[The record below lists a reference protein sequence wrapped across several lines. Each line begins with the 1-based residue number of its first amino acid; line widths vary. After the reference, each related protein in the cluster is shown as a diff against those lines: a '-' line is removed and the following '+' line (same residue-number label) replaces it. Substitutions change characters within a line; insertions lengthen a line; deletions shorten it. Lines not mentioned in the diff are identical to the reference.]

1 MHLAIAAFDGYE
13 HMPSA
18 LNVALAPGLGVDRA
32 LRRVSFVFS
41 GGTRGVGMLS
51 INIFVLDLCFVAS
64 ERSGG
69 WVSPCALQRGEGNDP
84 IPKGGRA
91 YGALDGAKP
100 LCGARNVMVQ
110 CKSDCRAQ

>member
-18 LNVALAPGLGVDRA
+18 LNVAPAPGLGVDRA

-69 WVSPCALQRGEGNDP
+69 WVSPCALQRGEGTFKEVKAMTRF
-84 IPKGGRA
+84 PKGA
-91 YGALDGAKP
+91 
-100 LCGARNVMVQ
+100 ARMARWTARSRYVVREM
-110 CKSDCRAQ
+110 